1 MAETTTSKDA
11 SAGGGNSSSSINPAA
26 EAGFRNATAY
36 DAYRPSYPA
45 GAADDFL
52 ARLGVAGMPGAHVI
66 EIAAGTGKFTE
77 QLGRRPER
85 FAVRAVEPHDGMR
98 ARLEDKVRAD
108 KDLVGVQVL
117 PGKAEKMPVED
128 EWGDACI
135 AAQVS

>member
-1 MAETTTSKDA
+1 MRGT
-11 SAGGGNSSSSINPAA
+11 
-26 EAGFRNATAY
+26 
-36 DAYRPSYPA
+36 RPSYPA
-45 GAADDFL
+45 AAADDFL
-52 ARLGVAGMPGAHVI
+52 TRLGVAGMPGANVI

>member
-45 GAADDFL
+45 AAADDFL
-52 ARLGVAGMPGAHVI
+52 TRLGVAGMPGANVI